1 MVDVARPKSVIR
13 NKKIKKVVYAVLV
26 LVAASAV
33 TLGLSRMAPAAPS
46 VDGATLWPDTVKR
59 GEMLRQVR
67 GLGTLVPEEVR
78 FIPATSDSIIEE
90 RKLRAGETVTPNS
103 IILVMS
109 NPDVQQRAIDAELQL
124 KGAEADLAN
133 LQATL
138 QSQILNQQAAQ
149 ASVESDYNR
158 ANLDFEA
165 NRELA
170 KDGLIAD
177 VILKKSQVTTQE
189 LAAKNEMEKKKVEVN
204 SRSADA
210 QIAAQQARVDQYR
223 AALELRRKQVDELTV
238 RAMVAGVVQQVPV
251 EPGQRVSQGTILA
264 KIAQPGRLRA
274 ELQIAETQVKDVALG
289 QIASI
294 DTRNGIIPGQVI
306 RIDPASVN
314 GTVKVDVQLN
324 GEYPKGVR
332 PDLSVD
338 GTIEV
343 ERLPDVMYVGRPA
356 YGQAD
361 TTVSMFKWL
370 PNGEAVRVQVKLG
383 RTSVNTIEIKEGLQ
397 IGDRVILS
405 DMSAWDSYDRLR
417 IN

>member
-109 NPDVQQRAIDAELQL
+109 NPDVQQRAIDADLQL

-158 ANLDFEA
+158 AKLDFEA

>member
-109 NPDVQQRAIDAELQL
+109 NPDVQQRAIDADLQL

-356 YGQAD
+356 YGQAE